1 MKGRGWIVLLILLTA
16 VLWTLSCGSAPTA
29 TPLSE
34 PTPTPSPRQ
43 VIEVSGARMTAL
55 KTARFTLEQQGQSA
69 ALFFGVE
76 LNLLKGEVRM
86 TDRFELRVEATST
99 FIRSF
104 IEINIIGVGDRAFLT
119 NPITGEWNEIP
130 TDDLPFN
137 FANLGHTLRDIIRSI
152 QDPRTVGTEELDGVQ
167 SWRVKGVVSSEDLI
181 SLASGADSGYQVTLE
196 GWIGQPEGLVRKVR
210 IEGQI
215 FAEDDPNV
223 VRVLTLHGFDEPVE
237 ISLPETR

>member
-1 MKGRGWIVLLILLTA
+1 MKALPILFTA
-16 VLWTLSCGSAPTA
+16 VLWTLSCGTAPTG

-34 PTPTPSPRQ
+34 PTATPSPRQ

-55 KTARFTLEQQGQSA
+55 KTARFALEQQGQSA

-76 LNLLKGEVRM
+76 LNLLKGEVSM
-86 TDRFELRVEATST
+86 PDRFKLRVEATST

-152 QDPRTVGTEELDGVQ
+152 QDPRFVGTEELDGVQ
-167 SWRVKGVVSSEDLI
+167 SWRVKGMVSSEDLI
-181 SLASGADSGYQVTLE
+181 SLASGADPGYPVTLE
-196 GWIGQPEGLVRKVR
+196 GWIGQPEGLLRKVK
-210 IEGQI
+210 IEGRI
-215 FAEDDPNV
+215 FAEDDPDV